1 MSNLFTTAQLEAYL
15 DESLPDEQMTAV
27 EVALRDDPAL
37 TEQLAALLG
46 RRDAGVH
53 SVGAIWRRH
62 RLSCPSREQLG
73 SFLLEV
79 LPAEHT
85 QYVRFHVETIGCR
98 FCGASVED
106 LRQQHAETDLDDSN
120 TRREKY
126 FQTSAG
132 YLSEQKK

>member
-1 MSNLFTTAQLEAYL
+1 MSNPFTTAQLEAYL

-27 EVALRDDPAL
+27 EAALRDDPKL
-37 TEQLAALLG
+37 TEQLASLLG

-62 RLSCPSREQLG
+62 RLSCPTREHLG

-79 LPAEHT
+79 LPEEQAG
-85 QYVRFHVETIGCR
+85 YVRFHVETIGCR
-98 FCGASVED
+98 YCCASVED
-106 LRQQHAETDLDDSN
+106 LRQQHAATDLEDSH
-120 TRREKY
+120 TRRQRY

-132 YLSEQKK
+132 YLRGDE

>member
-1 MSNLFTTAQLEAYL
+1 MSKSFTNAQLEAYL

-27 EVALRDDPAL
+27 EAALRDDPEF
-37 TEQLAALLG
+37 TERLSSLLG

-62 RLSCPSREQLG
+62 RLSCPTREHLG

-79 LPAEHT
+79 LSAE
-85 QYVRFHVETIGCR
+85 QAEYVRFHVEIIGCR
-98 FCGASVED
+98 YCSASVED
-106 LRQQHAETDLDDSN
+106 LRQQHAATDLDDSH
-120 TRREKY
+120 TRRQKY

-132 YLSEQKK
+132 YLSEQD

>member
-1 MSNLFTTAQLEAYL
+1 MSNHFTTAQLEAYL

-27 EVALRDDPAL
+27 EAALRDDPAL
-37 TEQLAALLG
+37 TERLAELLG

-62 RLSCPSREQLG
+62 RLSCPTREHLG

-79 LPAEHT
+79 LPEEHAR
-85 QYVRFHVETIGCR
+85 YVRFHVETIGCR
-98 FCGASVED
+98 YCSASVED
-106 LRQQHAETDLDDSN
+106 LRQQHAATDLDDSN

-132 YLSEQKK
+132 YLSEPK